1 MGKKTHFGPAFGP
14 NLVPN
19 FFSFT
24 WVLPLVYVTHC
35 SKLSLYAIS
44 GKSNEPKLKK
54 WQKN

>member
-24 WVLPLVYVTHC
+24 WVLPLVYVIHC